1 MTMNCSTARNRI
13 LALSQK
19 AAMPDELT
27 THLDGCAACQAWR
40 QLLQQVDAAIAH
52 APVPASDGKAK
63 RQLIAQFR
71 PETVA
76 VAKTKPERKSDK
88 LATPKKV
95 VSPIMPAKPRRP
107 LGERLAKLWPAGLVA
122 AGLLVAAV
130 GWAVFGGKSQDNT
143 QTVAVAPD
151 PLLEKAVA
159 SKAKLDTA
167 SSPAEK
173 IVVLDDL
180 AKGIHE
186 QAKALAKVSP
196 DDMKSLAHMYEQVV
210 ADALVSQAKAVSPD
224 ERAKALTRCRDSLR
238 ETENEA
244 NRLAGEAPPASV
256 QPLRDIAR
264 VAKESGNTLAQ
275 LMQQGR
281 AS

>member
-1 MTMNCSTARNRI
+1 MVTPKKI
-13 LALSQK
+13 
-19 AAMPDELT
+19 
-27 THLDGCAACQAWR
+27 
-40 QLLQQVDAAIAH
+40 AAIA
-52 APVPASDGKAK
+52 PAATSTGRA
-63 RQLIAQFR
+63 ATGNSGR
-71 PETVA
+71 PA
-76 VAKTKPERKSDK
+76 LS
-88 LATPKKV
+88 
-95 VSPIMPAKPRRP
+95 
-107 LGERLAKLWPAGLVA
+107 
-122 AGLLVAAV
+122 AGLLIARRRLGRVRR
-130 GWAVFGGKSQDNT
+130 QNHENT
-143 QTVAVAPD
+143 QTVAAAD
-151 PLLEKAVA
+151 PFLEKAVA

-167 SSPAEK
+167 ETPNEK
-173 IVVLDDL
+173 VAVLDEL
-180 AKGIHE
+180 AKSIHD

-224 ERAKALTRCRDSLR
+224 ERKKALAQCRDSLR